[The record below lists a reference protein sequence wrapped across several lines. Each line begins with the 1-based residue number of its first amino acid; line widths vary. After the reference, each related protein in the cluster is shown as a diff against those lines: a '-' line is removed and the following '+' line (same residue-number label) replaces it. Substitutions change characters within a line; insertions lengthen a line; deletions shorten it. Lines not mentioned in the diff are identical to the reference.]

1 MLDKY
6 QLLAE
11 CCACKTTADVRFIVK
26 RCASYRDGR
35 ERFVFNQQ
43 KEAEAKEAEHAKLQE
58 RQKRRDFEQRMVRKA
73 KRGRVGR
80 LKFLLGAWVE
90 AADLG

>member
-1 MLDKY
+1 MC
-6 QLLAE
+6 LL
-11 CCACKTTADVRFIVK
+11 TAN
-26 RCASYRDGR
+26 GR

-73 KRGRVGR
+73 KREGLDD